1 MVMPPEK
8 IRQDSNFPFG
18 HYILRPL
25 ALRVASK
32 CRVSANAVTWIGFVA
47 GVIGLG
53 LLATGW
59 YWGAIVG
66 AVLVLAN
73 LFCDH
78 VDGPV
83 SRITGTASLH
93 GQWLDGF
100 SGYVTEIGVPVAV
113 GVGLFAS
120 ADNAGFLFIGLGLAL
135 IRCFSRLLS
144 AYYNRVFGENLV
156 SGGKQNLFYKA
167 GLLFLSLD
175 YPLLLIAAVTNTL
188 GLYLVVYSLAAM
200 GELGI
205 VCLKSYTSR

>member
-1 MVMPPEK
+1 VIMPPEK

-18 HYILRPL
+18 HYILRPP
-25 ALRVASK
+25 ALWVASK
-32 CRVSANAVTWIGFVA
+32 CRVSANTVTWIGFVV
-47 GVIGLG
+47 GVAGLG

-59 YWGAIVG
+59 YWGAITG

-100 SGYVTEIGVPVAV
+100 SGYVVEIGVPVAV
-113 GVGLFAS
+113 GVGLVGE
-120 ADNAGFLFIGLGLAL
+120 DILFVVLGLCVAL
-135 IRCFSRLLS
+135 IRCFSRLIS
-144 AYYNRVFGENLV
+144 AYHQRVFGEEII
-156 SGGKQNLFYKA
+156 STGRQPRIYRF
-167 GLLFLSLD
+167 GLLFLSIE
-175 YPLLLIAAVTNTL
+175 YPMLLIFIIAGIPDGYLTL
-188 GLYLVVYSLAAM
+188 FLLAAI

-205 VCLKSYTSR
+205 VCLKSYISR